1 MMTQNIFRHAAVI
14 VNYSQ
19 TSGKLAVQLA
29 AKKKQ
34 SINSSVVAR
43 VLRFHGK

>member
-1 MMTQNIFRHAAVI
+1 MMAKNIFRHVDVI
-14 VNYSQ
+14 VNYWQ

-34 SINSSVVAR
+34 SINSSYPVA
-43 VLRFHGK
+43 VLRSRRK

>member
-1 MMTQNIFRHAAVI
+1 MTKNIFWHAALI
-14 VNYSQ
+14 VNYSE

-34 SINSSVVAR
+34 SINSSYLAS
-43 VLRFHGK
+43 VLRSPRK

>member
-1 MMTQNIFRHAAVI
+1 MTENIFQQAAMI
-14 VNYSQ
+14 LNYWH

-34 SINSSVVAR
+34 SINSSGIAC
-43 VLRFHGK
+43 VLRFHRK